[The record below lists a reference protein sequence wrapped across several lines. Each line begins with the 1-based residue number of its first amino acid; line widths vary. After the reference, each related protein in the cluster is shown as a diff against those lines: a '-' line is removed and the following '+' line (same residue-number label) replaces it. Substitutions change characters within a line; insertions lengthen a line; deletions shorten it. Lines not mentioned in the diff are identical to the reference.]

1 MSLYPTF
8 SDHNNLGNDSHMKT
22 RSLVSCT
29 IEDFHSYVFD
39 TKHSIESELEKL
51 VSKISDV
58 RLHPLLEFALL
69 SNGKRLRP
77 ILTVLS
83 AQSVGG
89 DPQKVKPLALSF
101 ELLHTATLVHD
112 DIIDQDIC
120 RRGMKTLYSKW
131 FTKGALLA
139 GDALI
144 ALSVNLAADFGPE
157 IMKILSEVGLE
168 LSDGEYIDAVL
179 SLDNATEQQYFTKI
193 EKKSASLFRC
203 ATCCGA
209 LAAGGSRLEVEALAK
224 FGEYFGMAYQLND
237 DLDDLLGKNQISRD
251 LRNGNVTLPF
261 LYMNEHGDDAAK
273 ELMKRNFGNRNVT
286 LAVMEEV
293 KDRMEEFG
301 AFRYCKAKIAEY
313 VKNSRSSLEIVRDSR
328 FKNYLMMFSG
338 YVDEFE
344 G

>member
-1 MSLYPTF
+1 MRTS
-8 SDHNNLGNDSHMKT
+8 SH
-22 RSLVSCT
+22 LVSCT
-29 IEDFHSYVFD
+29 SEEFHSYVFGM
-39 TKHSIESELEKL
+39 KRSLESELEKL
-51 VSKISDV
+51 LSKISDV
-58 RLHPLLEFALL
+58 SLHPLLEFALL

-89 DPQKVKPLALSF
+89 DPKKVNQLALSF
-101 ELLHTATLVHD
+101 ELLHTATLIHD
-112 DIIDQDIC
+112 DIIDQDTC

-131 FTKGALLA
+131 STKGAILA

-144 ALSVNLAADFGPE
+144 ALSVNLATDFGPK
-157 IMKILSEVGLE
+157 IMKILADGGLE
-168 LSDGEYIDAVL
+168 ISDGEYIDAVL
-179 SLDNATEQQYFTKI
+179 SLDDATEQQYFTKI

-209 LAAGGSRLEVEALAK
+209 LAAGGTSLEVEALAK

-261 LYMNEHGDDAAK
+261 LYLYEHGKEAVK
-273 ELMKRNFGNRNVT
+273 ELMKRNFGNRKVT
-286 LAVMEEV
+286 LTDMEKL
-293 KDRMEEFG
+293 KDTMEEFG
-301 AFRYCKAKIAEY
+301 AFTYCKEKIAEY
-313 VKNSRSSLEIVRDSR
+313 IEKSHSSLKVVRDSK
-328 FKNYLMMFSG
+328 FKNYLMRFSG
-338 YVDEFE
+338 YVDESE

>member
-1 MSLYPTF
+1 MR
-8 SDHNNLGNDSHMKT
+8 T
-22 RSLVSCT
+22 RSHLVSCT
-29 IEDFHSYVFD
+29 SEDLHTYVFS
-39 TKHSIESELEKL
+39 TKRSIESELEKL
-51 VSKISDV
+51 VSKISVV

-69 SNGKRLRP
+69 SKGKRLRP

-89 DPQKVKPLALSF
+89 DPKKVKQLALSF

-112 DIIDQDIC
+112 DIIDQDVF
-120 RRGMKTLYSKW
+120 RRGIKTLYSKW
-131 FTKGALLA
+131 FIKGALLA

-261 LYMNEHGDDAAK
+261 LYMYEHGDDAAK

-301 AFRYCKAKIAEY
+301 AIRYCKARIAEY
-313 VKNSRSSLEIVRDSR
+313 VKKSHSSLEVVRDSKFR
-328 FKNYLMMFSG
+328 NYLMMFSG
-338 YVDEFE
+338 YVGEFE